1 MSDDV
6 AARLLAALEGVEG
19 GGSFCAA
26 GKIAIPPPTLEVEGV
41 GRIPLPLRKT
51 KADALRRRARQAPY
65 GKGAETLVDLDVRRV
80 WEVDAGLV
88 ALSGEGWDETLTEV
102 VAEVAKELGL
112 GDSEIHAHLYKL
124 LLYEPGGFFLP
135 HRDGEKLDGMVAT
148 LVVNLPSEHE
158 GGELIVRH
166 DGRRKMVR
174 FGGPKSLELRYA
186 AFYADCEHEVKPVT
200 SGRRLVLAYNLTV
213 AKSARDADGP
223 GDDGPAAAV
232 ARVLAPWAREGDP
245 DGRSPRLAVLLDHGY
260 TQAGLAL
267 DALKGA
273 DRSRAGLLFEAARR
287 SGCDAFL
294 ALVTLHESGMG
305 EEDYGGGRRDRYQD
319 WDDEDDEDDEGDEDD
334 GGPYTMVEVYEETLT
349 AGCFRDADGRAWDVG
364 AVPLLEG
371 EVASDEAMGDDPPDR
386 EEYEGYTG
394 NEGMTLERWYHRAA
408 VVLWPSASRL
418 GVLLDAGVDAAV
430 GGLAAM
436 VDGWAGAKARSKEKA
451 ALGEECRIFARRLIA
466 AWPSRHQ
473 SDAPPPWE
481 RPDPDRP
488 ALLGLLAA
496 IGDLGL
502 IAAWIRGPFAHD
514 ATLDPGPAL
523 GDLGDRLGW
532 PTIADALED
541 AFADTSR
548 ETIERNARLLAEWSG
563 RKGAKEGRRSTCGEL
578 AGPLLAFL
586 EGWRDPEGAR
596 DWKARAVDRVQ
607 ILTTLVRLL
616 IELDDVEGLDRLIA
630 AVLEPAS
637 GWDVVTVQV
646 PALRELDPWLRGEA
660 RRPIPALVR
669 WLSAVRDELRRRTVE
684 APVEPVDLRRDDSI
698 GCRCADCAD
707 VASFLRDPATATFRL
722 RAPEA
727 RRRHVE
733 QQVRHRPIDLAC
745 HTERKGSPH
754 TLVLTKTKATYERA
768 LAEHRADLKRLEEV
782 GAMLAW
788 CEGLG

>member
-19 GGSFCAA
+19 RGSFCAA

-65 GKGAETLVDLDVRRV
+65 GQGAETLVDVDVRRV

-88 ALSGEGWDETLTEV
+88 ALSGEGWDEALVEV
-102 VAEVAKELGL
+102 VAEVAGELGL

-148 LVVNLPSEHE
+148 LVVALPSEHE

-213 AKSARDADGP
+213 AKPARDADDT

-232 ARVLAPWAREGDP
+232 ARVLAPWAREEDP
-245 DGRSPRLAVLLDHGY
+245 DGRAPRLAVLLDHGY
-260 TQAGLAL
+260 TQAGLSL

-273 DRSRAGLLFEAARR
+273 DRARAGVLFEAARR

-294 ALVTLHESGMG
+294 ALVTLHESGVG

-319 WDDEDDEDDEGDEDD
+319 WDDEDDEDDEGGEDD

-349 AGCFRDADGRAWDVG
+349 AGHLRDAGGRAWEVG

-371 EVASDEAMGDDPPDR
+371 EDVSDEAMGDAPPDR
-386 EEYEGYTG
+386 EEFEGYTG

-408 VVLWPSASRL
+408 VLLWPSASRL

-436 VDGWAGAKARSKEKA
+436 VDAWAGTKARSKEKA
-451 ALGEECRIFARRLIA
+451 ALGEECRSFARRLIA
-466 AWPSRHQ
+466 AWPSRRR
-473 SDAPPPWE
+473 SDAPPPWG
-481 RPDPDRP
+481 RPDPGRP
-488 ALLGLLAA
+488 TLLDLLGT
-496 IGDLGL
+496 IGDVGL
-502 IAAWIRGPFAHD
+502 IAAWIGGPFARD
-514 ATLDPGPAL
+514 ATIDPGAAL

-532 PTIADALED
+532 PMLADALGD

-548 ETIERNARLLAEWSG
+548 ETIERNARLLADWSA
-563 RKGAKEGRRSTCGEL
+563 RAGAKPGRRATCGAL
-578 AGPLLAFL
+578 VRPLLAFL
-586 EGWRDPEGAR
+586 EGWREPEGPR
-596 DWKARAVDRVQ
+596 DGRSRAVDRAQ
-607 ILTTLVRLL
+607 LLPILVRVL
-616 IELDDVEGLDRLIA
+616 IDLDDAEGLDRLIA
-630 AVLEPAS
+630 VLDPAS

-646 PALRELDPWLRGEA
+646 PALRELEPWLRSEA
-660 RRPIPALVR
+660 RRPIPALGR
-669 WLSAVRDELRRRTVE
+669 WLSAVRDDLRRRTAE
-684 APVEPVDLRRDDSI
+684 APVEPGDLRRDDSI

-722 RAPEA
+722 RAA
-727 RRRHVE
+727 QDRRGHVE

-745 HTERKGSPH
+745 RTERKGSPH

-768 LAEHRADLKRLEEV
+768 LAEHRADLERLEEV
-782 GAMLAW
+782 GAMLARR
-788 CEGLG
+788 EGAG